1 MTPSLKHGMMIAMA
15 AGALFASAC
24 KKAEDKSGGAAATP
38 TAPAAPAAA
47 KPADKPDPGAAMPAA
62 TQPPGEKTAKV
73 HCSGVNACKGQGGC
87 KTAAN
92 ACAGQNGCKGQGFV
106 DVGTEDEC
114 KTKGG
119 TVMAAM

>member
-24 KKAEDKSGGAAATP
+24 KKADETKASGTGTP
-38 TAPAAPAAA
+38 PPAAA
-47 KPADKPDPGAAMPAA
+47 KPSGAGEPAAAMPVA
-62 TQPPGEKTAKV
+62 TTPPAEKSAKV
-73 HCSGVNACKGQGGC
+73 HCTGINACKGQGGC

-119 TVMAAM
+119 AVMASM

>member
-1 MTPSLKHGMMIAMA
+1 MTPSLKHGMLIAMA
-15 AGALFASAC
+15 AGSLFAAAC
-24 KKAEDKSGGAAATP
+24 KKADDKGNT
-38 TAPAAPAAA
+38 APAAA
-47 KPADKPDPGAAMPAA
+47 KPEATKADPGKAMPAA
-62 TQPPGEKTAKV
+62 TTPPAEQTAKV

-106 DVGTEDEC
+106 DVPSEDDC

-119 TVMAAM
+119 TVMAGMM